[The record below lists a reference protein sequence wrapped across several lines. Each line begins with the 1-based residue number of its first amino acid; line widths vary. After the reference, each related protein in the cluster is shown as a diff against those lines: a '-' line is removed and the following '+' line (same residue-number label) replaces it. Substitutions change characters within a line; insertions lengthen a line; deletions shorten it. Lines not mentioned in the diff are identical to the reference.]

1 MAFDDSASVVVKGN
15 PISVMN
21 RYTCKMRN
29 KRMWKSLRAHILSRR
44 EKDKQAEIDAELLR
58 KKKHEEELRIQE
70 NKLSLAQINGR
81 LSELRGKRDE
91 LEEEKRE
98 LLNQKQTILNTVLA
112 VPEPKCANYD
122 RKLVTKIKFKSS
134 IIPNIDFL
142 DNQQQQQQQQPQ
154 HLLSLLETKPCMDY
168 PIPLFKKKFHEK
180 FTPISQPAVIPTD
193 VKESNKSNCLS
204 LQQPN

>member
-1 MAFDDSASVVVKGN
+1 
-15 PISVMN
+15 
-21 RYTCKMRN
+21 
-29 KRMWKSLRAHILSRR
+29 MWKSLRAHILSRR

-112 VPEPKCANYD
+112 VPEPKWYINYTI
-122 RKLVTKIKFKSS
+122 KLQTMIV
-134 IIPNIDFL
+134 N
-142 DNQQQQQQQQPQ
+142 
-154 HLLSLLETKPCMDY
+154 
-168 PIPLFKKKFHEK
+168 
-180 FTPISQPAVIPTD
+180 
-193 VKESNKSNCLS
+193 
-204 LQQPN
+204 